1 MLQVVAL
8 LVLYVLSAIAL
19 LVLRPFNSAALG
31 ALELAATLAPIA
43 VFAAALS
50 VMDGRGANSST
61 RCDG

>member
-1 MLQVVAL
+1 M
-8 LVLYVLSAIAL
+8 LYVLSAIAL